1 MNHKLNIGNIWSLH
15 LWHEIQLS
23 DIHLP
28 NQVCDHCVGP
38 KRRAWL
44 KVGPLTRK
52 GSEEQCREQAEHT
65 TWRGNQVCS
74 WSGKERK
81 Q

>member
-1 MNHKLNIGNIWSLH
+1 MNHKLNIVNIWSLH

-28 NQVCDHCVGP
+28 NQVCDQCVRP

-65 TWRGNQVCS
+65 AWRGNQVCS